1 MKSNYLGLLDNK
13 YIIKKIIGAGTSS
26 TVYQVID
33 SQSGKEYA
41 AKVFK
46 HFDNSIKKEIEF
58 NEIIANMNNNL
69 FIKYIASSKGPL
81 VQNEYRFFKS
91 YIIFELASKGG
102 LHKYLGKKYSG
113 LKEKYCKF
121 IFFKILK
128 GIQSLHNSG
137 ICHRD
142 IKINNILLDG
152 EKYNIKISDFGLSS
166 FISRNQSQQYGKVGT
181 KYYAAPEVIMNLPY
195 DGIKADIFSLGV
207 VLFNLRTSNF
217 GFYEAKIKNN
227 NFVNYVKCRNKTLYE
242 YIKDKN
248 ICTYWEKLGS
258 MISIDELSHE
268 FKNLYIKMVSFN
280 PSERPTIEEIL
291 NDDWMKEIQNL
302 SEQQMESLKKEII
315 NELKKREET
324 EKNEEMNHD

>member
-1 MKSNYLGLLDNK
+1 MNGLLDNK
-13 YIIKKIIGAGTSS
+13 YIIKRIIGIGASS

-33 SQSGKEYA
+33 SQNGKEYA

-46 HFDNSIKKEIEF
+46 HYDNSIKKEVEF
-58 NEIIANMNNNL
+58 NEIISTLNNNL
-69 FIKYIASSKGPL
+69 FVKYIHSSKGPL
-81 VQNEYRFFKS
+81 VQNDFRIFKS

-102 LHKYLGKKYSG
+102 LNKYLERKYSG

-121 IFFKILK
+121 IFLKILK
-128 GIQSLHNSG
+128 AIQSLHNSG

-152 EKYNIKISDFGLSS
+152 EKFNIKISDFGLSS
-166 FISRNQSQQYGKVGT
+166 FISRNQSLQYGKVGT
-181 KYYAAPEVIMNLPY
+181 KYYSAPEVILNLPY

-207 VLFNLRTSNF
+207 VLFNLRTCNY

-227 NFVNYVKCRNKTLYE
+227 NNLTNYEKKNRNKTLYE

-258 MISIDELSHE
+258 MINIDELSNE

-291 NDDWMKEIQNL
+291 NDDWMKEIINL
-302 SEQQMESLKKEII
+302 NEQQIGILEKEII

-324 EKNEEMNHD
+324 E